1 MHAELLYCRC
11 MIKVFIQNEAGSDQ
25 KHLHDEKTLEYKCT
39 DTVSRP
45 YPFPYGFILDTMS
58 EDGDNLD
65 CFVITE
71 KPLKTGSLVECE
83 PIALLEQIEDGEE
96 DHNVLAVLPGE
107 APELDSA
114 MMETFREFTSH
125 VFDHIP
131 GKEIALGRLLPREA
145 AEAQIRL
152 CSVRS

>member
-1 MHAELLYCRC
+1 

-25 KHLHDEKTLEYKCT
+25 KHLHDEKTLEYERT
-39 DTVSRP
+39 VTVSRP
-45 YPFPYGFILDTMS
+45 YPFPCGFILDTKS

-71 KPLKTGSLVECE
+71 QPLKTGMLVECE
-83 PIALLEQIEDGEE
+83 PIALLEQIEDREE
-96 DHNVLAVLPGE
+96 DHNILATLPGE
-107 APELDSA
+107 APEIDSA
-114 MMETFREFTSH
+114 TMDTFREFTSH

-131 GKEIALGRLLPREA
+131 GKEIATGRLLPREA

-152 CSVRS
+152 CSDRS